1 MSAGI
6 AGSLERIA
14 CALEELVRTAKEKE
28 NLPPTPPI
36 REKEVCPSPDT
47 NARAHVCEGMVVPTL
62 GEIARSLER
71 IACALE
77 ELVRTSKEKENLPSP
92 TPPISEKEV
101 CWYYIACSFYE
112 E

>member
-6 AGSLERIA
+6 AGQ
-14 CALEELVRTAKEKE
+14 
-28 NLPPTPPI
+28 
-36 REKEVCPSPDT
+36 
-47 NARAHVCEGMVVPTL
+47 
-62 GEIARSLER
+62 LER